1 MNSFEKGFIEM
12 SIFITGATGQTGSQ
26 LAKYLIESQKLG
38 VSSPTEIICLVRNL
52 KKADFLKK
60 LGVTIEKGDILDFNN
75 LQKIMKKHEIKY
87 VFHFAANLNQY
98 SSFQKLYKPNCNGTT
113 NMLDA
118 FVSSQAKWFFFAS
131 SISVYNGY
139 LSKDKFQVFDE
150 SNPLGGIDPQKDNY
164 YAITKRIGEK
174 SVKDYSKLFPK
185 KNFIITRLGPICGPR
200 DRMII
205 PSFVKIL
212 PYPIPKLID
221 KGKDTFSLTPSRD
234 IARAVVFLTKFDNI
248 SGEVFNI
255 VGTPVSYKEIFEYFS
270 SYYNRKPPKVSLP
283 YWLFKAFVPFLIAIR
298 KIVKRNLMIQTI
310 FSEAAL
316 NYLGRTITYKTEKI
330 QDLGFKFKTS
340 VKEAIMTGL
349 AEMDPDKKL
358 VKANIKLKKSEKKQ
372 KKGNIFDFLPIFK
385 KKLSQKS

>member
-1 MNSFEKGFIEM
+1 M

-26 LAKYLIESQKLG
+26 LVEYLIETHKLG
-38 VSSPTEIICLVRNL
+38 ISSPTDIICLARDL
-52 KKADFLKK
+52 RKADFLKK
-60 LGVTIEKGDILDFNN
+60 LGVLIEEGDLLDFKN
-75 LQKIMKKHEIKY
+75 LQDIMKKYEIEY
-87 VFHFAANLNQY
+87 IFHFAANLNQY
-98 SSFQKLYKPNCNGTT
+98 NSFQELYDSNCTGTT

-118 FVSSQAKWFFFAS
+118 FVSSPAKWFFYAS
-131 SISVYNGY
+131 SISVYEGY
-139 LSKDKFQVFDE
+139 LNKEKFQVFDE
-150 SNPLGGIDPQKDNY
+150 SMPLGGIDPQKDNK
-164 YAITKRIGEK
+164 YAVTKRIAEN
-174 SVKDYSKLFPK
+174 SVKKFSQKYPK

-255 VGTPVSYKEIFEYFS
+255 VGAPVSYEEIFEYFS

-283 YWLFKAFVPFLIAIR
+283 YWLFKVFIPFLTVIR

-340 VKEAIMTGL
+340 AKEAILTGL
-349 AEMDPDKKL
+349 IEMDPNRKL
-358 VKANIKLKKSEKKQ
+358 VKANIKLKKKDEKEKKS
-372 KKGNIFDFLPIFK
+372 KIFDFIHIFK
-385 KKLSQKS
+385 KKIGQKY

>member
-1 MNSFEKGFIEM
+1 M

-26 LAKYLIESQKLG
+26 LAEYLIESHKLG
-38 VSSPTEIICLVRNL
+38 VYSPTEIICLVRDI

-60 LGVTIEKGDILDFNN
+60 LGVLIEEGDLLDFKK
-75 LQKIMKKHEIKY
+75 LQDIMNKHKIRY
-87 VFHFAANLNQY
+87 VFHFAANLNQHGT
-98 SSFQKLYKPNCNGTT
+98 FQELYKPNCTGTT

-118 FVSSQAKWFFFAS
+118 FVSSQAKWFFYAS

-150 SNPLGGIDPQKDNY
+150 SYPLGGRDPQKDNN
-164 YAITKRIGEK
+164 YAVTKRIAEN
-174 SVKDYSKLFPK
+174 SVKEYSKKYPK

-212 PYPIPKLID
+212 PYPIPKLIN
-221 KGKDTFSLTPSRD
+221 KGKDTFSLTPTRD

-255 VGTPVSYKEIFEYFS
+255 VGAPASYKEIFEYFS
-270 SYYNRKPPKVSLP
+270 AYYNRKPPKVSLP
-283 YWLFKAFVPFLIAIR
+283 YWLFKAFIPFLTVIR
-298 KIVKRNLMIQTI
+298 KIAKRNLMIQTI

-316 NYLGRTITYKTEKI
+316 NYLGRTITYKTEKL
-330 QDLGFKFKTS
+330 QDLGFEFKTT
-340 VKEAIMTGL
+340 VEEAIISGL
-349 AEMDPDKKL
+349 VEMDPDKRL
-358 VKANIKLKKSEKKQ
+358 VKANIKMKEKEEKEKKSKIIEF
-372 KKGNIFDFLPIFK
+372 ISIFK
-385 KKLSQKS
+385 KKISQKS